1 MQPPPDPHAPPD
13 ATSGVAVA
21 YLVHT
26 ATMRSVTVTFALA
39 VQLFHFMLRFFLA
52 MHVVALQSSDLRDV
66 KASESHPSTSTS
78 AKNDETGIAVAVPVP
93 DEKETADQMGQILI
107 LHQG

>member
-13 ATSGVAVA
+13 ATSAVAVA

-39 VQLFHFMLRFFLA
+39 VQLFHFMLRSFLA

-66 KASESHPSTSTS
+66 KASESHPSTS

-107 LHQG
+107 LHQE

>member
-1 MQPPPDPHAPPD
+1 
-13 ATSGVAVA
+13 
-21 YLVHT
+21 
-26 ATMRSVTVTFALA
+26 
-39 VQLFHFMLRFFLA
+39 
-52 MHVVALQSSDLRDV
+52 MHVVALQSSDLRAV

-107 LHQG
+107 LHQE